1 MVSNPFALQLCRIP
15 DRTEEILF
23 GEEFDEGGNECA
35 MDFDLMAV
43 MYQAYMEYGQDS
55 EEFHSLADRRIQGL
69 SEGVCVG
76 VGAGGCVLGVIIMN
90 DYSIFSFTGEQKER
104 YQEGELKIILQQYP
118 SRHSHTHTH
127 LQL

>member
-1 MVSNPFALQLCRIP
+1 MSMLSNPFAVQLCRIP

-55 EEFHSLADRRIQGL
+55 EEFHSLAERRIQGL
-69 SEGVCVG
+69 SEGVCVCVG
-76 VGAGGCVLGVIIMN
+76 VVFPNECC
-90 DYSIFSFTGEQKER
+90 YSIFSFTGEQKER
-104 YQEGELKIILQQYP
+104 YQEGG
-118 SRHSHTHTH
+118 
-127 LQL
+127 